1 MLCLG
6 DGNMVK
12 NVGTK
17 VDVLVRSLLK
27 LDVR

>member
-6 DGNMVK
+6 DGDMVE
-12 NVGTK
+12 NIGTK